1 MTTIIKMFLKEM
13 EQEAKTTHKML
24 ACVPEDKYDWKPHE
38 KSMTMIRLA
47 AHVAEL
53 PTWVSMTLNT
63 DELDFNKNP
72 YENKIVKNN
81 KELIQILES
90 GLVDAK
96 TDLEK
101 ATDVVLPKR
110 WVLRGGETIYSDTTK
125 GDTIRMAFSQI
136 IHHRAQ
142 LGVYLRLLNIP
153 LPGSYGPSADDQS
166 F

>member
-1 MTTIIKMFLKEM
+1 M
-13 EQEAKTTHKML
+13 EQEAKTTRKML
-24 ACVPEDKYDWKPHE
+24 ACVPEDKYNWKPHE

-47 AHVAEL
+47 AHIAEL

-63 DELDFNKNP
+63 DELDFNNNP

-81 KELIQILES
+81 QELVQILEN
-90 GLVDAK
+90 GLLDAK
-96 TDLEK
+96 ADLEK
-101 ATDVVLPKR
+101 VTDVILPKR
-110 WVLRGGETIYSDTTK
+110 WVLRSGETIYSDTTK